1 MRKGFLGGGRQ
12 NKGGAGS
19 VFRERKAVTWGQ
31 EIQDKEDS
39 VASKTGLEQ
48 ADGKRFGREEDV

>member
-39 VASKTGLEQ
+39 VASKTGLE
-48 ADGKRFGREEDV
+48 